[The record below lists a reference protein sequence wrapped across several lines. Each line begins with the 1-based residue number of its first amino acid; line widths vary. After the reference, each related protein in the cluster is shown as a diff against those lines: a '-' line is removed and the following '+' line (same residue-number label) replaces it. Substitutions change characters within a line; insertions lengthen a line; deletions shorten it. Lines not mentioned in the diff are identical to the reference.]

1 MPCGS
6 CHSYII
12 IIRNGDSDSPKM
24 LNYAKKLCLRKERNN
39 HLRMHS
45 TEIVKIKN
53 VSTRTYFTAQG
64 TIYNTFNTLGFPGGL
79 DGKESTCHARDAASI
94 PGLGRSPGEGNSNL
108 LHYSCLGIP
117 MDKGAWRATVHK
129 VTEGSNMI

>member
-6 CHSYII
+6 CHSYI

-24 LNYAKKLCLRKERNN
+24 LNYAKKLCLQKQRND
-39 HLRMHS
+39 HFRMHG

-64 TIYNTFNTLGFPGGL
+64 TIYNTFNTLGLPRWLRWYRIHLPRKRCSFDSWVGKIPWRRKWQSTLVFLPGKSHGQ
-79 DGKESTCHARDAASI
+79 
-94 PGLGRSPGEGNSNL
+94 RSLAVLQFMEWQKSQ
-108 LHYSCLGIP
+108 
-117 MDKGAWRATVHK
+117 T
-129 VTEGSNMI
+129 